1 MEEEFYATFKLCTGE
16 ELIAKV
22 CYMPDEDSLLVEQP
36 MIVERIIQ
44 KRGGRAIEG
53 FHLKEWMTATYETMF
68 VVKMQQVVTITELD
82 PKIEKFYLKHL
93 ECDGQVPA
101 DLVGQIKG
109 LTKDM
114 GYLGSVNQSRK
125 LLEHIFQNSPNK

>member
-93 ECDGQVPA
+93 ECDGQVPP

-109 LTKDM
+109 LSRDM
-114 GYLGSVNQSRK
+114 GYLGSVQQSRK

>member
-1 MEEEFYATFKLCTGE
+1 MMEEEFYATLKLVTGE

-22 CYMPDEDSLLVEQP
+22 SYMPGEDSLVVDNP

-44 KRGGRAIEG
+44 KRGNRAIEG

-82 PKIEKFYLKHL
+82 NKIAIFYEKHL
-93 ECDGQVPA
+93 LQGDNVSTS
-101 DLVGQIKG
+101 INNKG
-109 LTKDM
+109 LTKEM
-114 GYLGSVNQSRK
+114 GYLGSVKQTK
-125 LLEHIFQNSPNK
+125 IMLEKIFNNS

>member
-1 MEEEFYATFKLCTGE
+1 MEEEFYATLKLVTGE

-22 CYMPDEDSLLVEQP
+22 SYMPGEDSLVVDNP

-44 KRGGRAIEG
+44 KRGNRAIEG

-82 PKIEKFYLKHL
+82 NKIAIFYEKHL
-93 ECDGQVPA
+93 LQGDNVSTS
-101 DLVGQIKG
+101 INNKG
-109 LTKDM
+109 LTKEM
-114 GYLGSVNQSRK
+114 GYLGSVKQTK
-125 LLEHIFQNSPNK
+125 IMLEKIFNNS